1 VAAIRARGFRM
12 VLNYAHSPA
21 SLVVPNMIGDLGV
34 ELISMNA
41 PVDVG
46 DLPTKTHEQSLAET
60 AQMVRAVG
68 AAVGVLLDIAGERIW
83 LVDETGQP
91 IPAETTL
98 LLLLRELSA
107 QTASGTLLVP
117 VTETYEVEH
126 VVNGSSNR
134 VERTQASLHALLSAA
149 TEEGVLFAGASGGGY
164 VFPDFLPAYDA
175 LASTGKVLE
184 ILARRR
190 PPCRSWPRACP
201 RSRACTPRHPA
212 RGRSRAPP
220 CGC

>member
-1 VAAIRARGFRM
+1 MPVTETYEVEHVVNGSSSRVERTYSRQEFRRVSATEIGRLTYPSRATEIYVQDLLEILDVAAIRARGFRM

-98 LLLLRELSA
+98 LLLLR
-107 QTASGTLLVP
+107 
-117 VTETYEVEH
+117 
-126 VVNGSSNR
+126 
-134 VERTQASLHALLSAA
+134 
-149 TEEGVLFAGASGGGY
+149 
-164 VFPDFLPAYDA
+164 
-175 LASTGKVLE
+175 
-184 ILARRR
+184 
-190 PPCRSWPRACP
+190 
-201 RSRACTPRHPA
+201 
-212 RGRSRAPP
+212 
-220 CGC
+220 